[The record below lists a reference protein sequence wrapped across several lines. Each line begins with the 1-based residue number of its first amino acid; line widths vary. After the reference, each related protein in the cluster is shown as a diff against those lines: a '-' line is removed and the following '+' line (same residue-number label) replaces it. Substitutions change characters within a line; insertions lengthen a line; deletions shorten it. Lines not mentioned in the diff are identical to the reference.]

1 MNDLTQQQRY
11 KINSIDMSK
20 IDDIKLEEA
29 TGYYDSSIDP
39 YRTEFRGND
48 VHIDGNII
56 LICSIIG
63 AIFIFI
69 SQYCINNFGI
79 SLHEHYRGED
89 QSDLLFGKQN
99 VCQNF
104 ISIIL
109 SFEYPIISIVGYII
123 IIGLFVL
130 FLYLIGVLDIIINY
144 FKEEKYNYENNR
156 PNIFSKVTNFDFSKG
171 STKLFKCATKKW
183 INTDEINKVLK
194 AKKKE
199 KKKRE
204 YTDI

>member
-1 MNDLTQQQRY
+1 MELFLFLY
-11 KINSIDMSK
+11 
-20 IDDIKLEEA
+20 L
-29 TGYYDSSIDP
+29 
-39 YRTEFRGND
+39 
-48 VHIDGNII
+48 NIV
-56 LICSIIG
+56 LI
-63 AIFIFI
+63 I
-69 SQYCINNFGI
+69 SVLVY
-79 SLHEHYRGED
+79 EHYRGED

-171 STKLFKCATKKW
+171 STKLIKCATKKW

>member
-1 MNDLTQQQRY
+1 MDNLTQQQRY

-20 IDDIKLEEA
+20 IDNIKLEEA

-39 YRTEFRGND
+39 YRTEFKGND
-48 VHIDGNII
+48 IHINANII
-56 LICSIIG
+56 IFCSVII
-63 AIFIFI
+63 AIYTFI
-69 SQYCINNFGI
+69 SEYCVNNLGI
-79 SLHEHYRGED
+79 SLHEHYRGTD
-89 QSDLLFGKQN
+89 QSNLIFGKQN

-104 ISIIL
+104 ISVIL
-109 SFEYPIISIVGYII
+109 SFEYPIISIIGYII
-123 IIGLFVL
+123 IIGLLGV
-130 FLYLIGVLDIIINY
+130 FLYLTGILDSIINF
-144 FKEEKYNYENNR
+144 FKEEKYNYDNNR

-204 YTDI
+204 YADI

>member
-1 MNDLTQQQRY
+1 MDNLTQQQKY
-11 KINSIDMSK
+11 KINSIDMSQVK
-20 IDDIKLEEA
+20 DIQIEEA

-39 YRTEFRGND
+39 YRTEFKGND
-48 VHIDGNII
+48 IHIDGNVII
-56 LICSIIG
+56 FCSVIG

-69 SQYCINNFGI
+69 SQYCLNNFGI
-79 SLHEHYRGED
+79 SLHEHYRGTD
-89 QSDLLFGKQN
+89 QSNLIFGKQN
-99 VCQNF
+99 MCQNF

-109 SFEYPIISIVGYII
+109 SFEYPIISVIGYII
-123 IIGLFVL
+123 IIALLIV
-130 FLYLIGVLDIIINY
+130 FLYLIGVWDSIINF
-144 FKEEKYNYENNR
+144 FKEEKYNYDNNR